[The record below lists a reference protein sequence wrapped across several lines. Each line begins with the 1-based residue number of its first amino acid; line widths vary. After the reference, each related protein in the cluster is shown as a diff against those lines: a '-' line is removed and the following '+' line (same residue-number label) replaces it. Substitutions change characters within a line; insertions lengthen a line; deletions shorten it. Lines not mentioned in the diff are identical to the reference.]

1 MWGATM
7 ADAFVASSI
16 FLFVEGQGDKCG
28 LMEKCCV
35 GGKSI
40 QWGGRVPQ
48 LDVGDAE
55 GVGGWTGIGVFAR
68 PE

>member
-40 QWGGRVPQ
+40 QLGGGVPQ
-48 LDVGDAE
+48 LDVGNAE
-55 GVGGWTGIGVFAR
+55 RV
-68 PE
+68 